1 MGQMGHKGMTGI
13 QVNRSLDSL
22 PNDSIL
28 DRSKFKALANGLTN
42 GTEKKKI
49 CLRREENILGKS
61 RKCWLPAFSPCPKMF
76 S

>member
-1 MGQMGHKGMTGI
+1 MGHKGMTGI
-13 QVNRSLDSL
+13 QVNRLLNSL

-28 DRSKFKALANGLTN
+28 DRSKFKALANALTN
-42 GTEKKKI
+42 GTKNKKKI
-49 CLRREENILGKS
+49 CLRREENILGNS